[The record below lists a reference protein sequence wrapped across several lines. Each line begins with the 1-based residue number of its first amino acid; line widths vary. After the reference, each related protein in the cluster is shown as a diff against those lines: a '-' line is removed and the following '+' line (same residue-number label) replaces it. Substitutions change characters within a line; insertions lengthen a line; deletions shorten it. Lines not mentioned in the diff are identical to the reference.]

1 MGIEVICAF
10 NVLAIGVL
18 LVTKEYL
25 LIYII
30 FSSFFRK
37 REWVSGTSTY
47 DLLPGFFSGDT
58 DQVVRDLFG
67 PLVDQLIHWFT
78 RRAGGGGR
86 SEVRRREAECLL
98 TAILSGLSND
108 EEGTGK
114 KCLLITRYSNG
125 FNLALKLCSAVITV
139 ELTQLIFC

>member
-1 MGIEVICAF
+1 MIF
-10 NVLAIGVL
+10 FLVL
-18 LVTKEYL
+18 
-25 LIYII
+25 
-30 FSSFFRK
+30 
-37 REWVSGTSTY
+37 
-47 DLLPGFFSGDT
+47 FSGDT

-108 EEGTGK
+108 EEGTGI
-114 KCLLITRYSNG
+114 CLLVVITRFAG
-125 FNLALKLCSAVITV
+125 FLLKNPEIFRFKKSAELA
-139 ELTQLIFC
+139 

>member
-10 NVLAIGVL
+10 NVPAIGVL

-25 LIYII
+25 YNI
-30 FSSFFRK
+30 FVFFFRK
-37 REWVSGTSTY
+37 SV
-47 DLLPGFFSGDT
+47 DGFQGQALTIFFLFCFSGDT

-78 RRAGGGGR
+78 RRSAGGGGR

-108 EEGTGK
+108 EEGTGIM
-114 KCLLITRYSNG
+114 ITRYSNG
-125 FNLALKLCSAVITV
+125 LCLALKHCFVA
-139 ELTQLIFC
+139 E

>member
-1 MGIEVICAF
+1 MCIQCSGNRRSSSHKRASI
-10 NVLAIGVL
+10 L
-18 LVTKEYL
+18 YL
-25 LIYII
+25 RL
-30 FSSFFRK
+30 FFRK
-37 REWVSGTSTY
+37 SVN
-47 DLLPGFFSGDT
+47 GFQGQALTIFFLVLFSGDT

-78 RRAGGGGR
+78 RRAVGGGR

>member
-1 MGIEVICAF
+1 MCIQCSGNRRSSSHKRVSIF
-10 NVLAIGVL
+10 FLVL
-18 LVTKEYL
+18 
-25 LIYII
+25 
-30 FSSFFRK
+30 
-37 REWVSGTSTY
+37 
-47 DLLPGFFSGDT
+47 FSGDT

-86 SEVRRREAECLL
+86 SEVRRKEAECLL

-108 EEGTGK
+108 EEGTG